1 MLDKND
7 ERYIVNFNRNED
19 NINGNSILRVYK
31 RSDRI
36 FPISNPYGPAFV
48 RYENYKVAETKF
60 YILGKEKS
68 EFEIE
73 VSKVANV

>member
-7 ERYIVNFNRNED
+7 ESYIVNFTRNED
-19 NINGNSILRVYK
+19 NIDGNSILRVHK
-31 RSDRI
+31 KSGRR

-48 RYENYKVAETKF
+48 RYENYEIAETKF
-60 YILGKEKS
+60 YLLGEEVN

-73 VSKVANV
+73 VSKAVNV